1 MGKGSMLVIIPC
13 GGLTNRLMAL
23 MSAQVFAE
31 HLGCPLQVVWRAQSY
46 LNLSNYPSNYPISA
60 LFEGIDS
67 VPLAEAEPGWGF
79 NHHHHSPGP
88 APEVEAK
95 LRAGETVFLHSYCFI
110 EPEGMDR
117 AEFTEKIHRQFEGL
131 KPLPEVRARVPELPA
146 DTIGIQ
152 VRRGDS
158 WRATR
163 YSPIALFFRV
173 MDWHCDD
180 QPNLHFFLATDSP
193 RVRREMKRRYSRRI
207 LTLESQTSSPA
218 WLKAQ
223 AALVDILALTR
234 TSRIY
239 TSAMSSFGF
248 VAHLMSRRPHF
259 CVSLPNVPVGWHDSR
274 LDKLHDRLME
284 WNQQAC
290 VWQRRALS
298 DTPVLTRIQAYVFFC
313 LNRFVCS
320 NFFQLWPYHLI
331 HQSAVLNR
339 RR

>member
-1 MGKGSMLVIIPC
+1 MLVIIPC
-13 GGLTNRLMAL
+13 GGLTNRLIAL
-23 MSAQVFAE
+23 LSAKVLAE

-46 LNLSNYPSNYPISA
+46 LNLSNYPISA

-67 VPLAEAEPGWGF
+67 VPLDESEPGWGF

-88 APEVEAK
+88 APEVEAR
-95 LRAGETVFLHSYCFI
+95 LTAGETVFLHSDSFI
-110 EPEGMDR
+110 KPAGMDP

-152 VRRGDS
+152 VRQGDH

-173 MDWHCDD
+173 MDWHCHG

-193 RVRREMKRRYSRRI
+193 CVRRQMKRRYGRRM

-218 WLKAQ
+218 WVRAQ
-223 AALVDILALTR
+223 AALVDILALAR

-239 TSAMSSFGF
+239 VSFMSTFGF
-248 VAHLMSRRPHF
+248 AAHLMSRRPLF
-259 CVSLPNVPVGWHDSR
+259 CVSLPNVPAGWYDSPA
-274 LDKLHDRLME
+274 DNLHDRLIV

-290 VWQRRALS
+290 EWQRHPLS
-298 DTPVLTRIQAYVFFC
+298 DASAFKRIQASAFLYWS
-313 LNRFVCS
+313 RFVCS
-320 NFFQLWPYHLI
+320 NFYQLWPYHRMQRI
-331 HQSAVLNR
+331 
-339 RR
+339 